1 MSLLSFKNGNW
12 GLKFLAL
19 VLAIIIYYTIK
30 NESASGRR
38 HYDRNPFQQQSR

>member
-19 VLAIIIYYTIK
+19 VLAIIIYFAIT

-38 HYDRNPFQQQSR
+38 HHDTISFQQQSR

>member
-30 NESASGRR
+30 NESAPGRR
-38 HYDRNPFQQQSR
+38 HHDRISFQQQSR